1 MKKKKVNAI
10 KMYFADTPTDTFLM
24 DRISNI
30 ADGLGLSMSDT
41 AGMILR
47 AGVEQVEKKVV
58 EMIGDK
64 KDDTTKKKTK

>member
-1 MKKKKVNAI
+1 MIKKKVNAI
-10 KMYFADTPTDTFLM
+10 KMYFAETPADTLLM

-47 AGVEQVEKKVV
+47 AGVEQVEKKVG
-58 EMIGDK
+58 EMIGQK
-64 KDDTTKKKTK
+64 KDAPKKKSK

>member
-1 MKKKKVNAI
+1 MNKKKVNAI
-10 KMYFADTPTDTFLM
+10 KIYFAETTADTHLM

-47 AGVEQVEKKVV
+47 AGVEQVEKKVD
-58 EMIGDK
+58 EMIGQK
-64 KDDTTKKKTK
+64 KDEPKKKTK